1 MTPLY
6 NVTKRVLVRRTNASM
21 LSPNSHLYDSRLCC
35 EGIVRYG
42 NDSTKWKLQRGDHTS
57 PQAVSSMIPDD
68 DDLVAI
74 IYVM

>member
-21 LSPNSHLYDSRLCC
+21 LSPNSHLYDFRLCC

-42 NDSTKWKLQRGDHTS
+42 NDSTKWKLQRGDHAS